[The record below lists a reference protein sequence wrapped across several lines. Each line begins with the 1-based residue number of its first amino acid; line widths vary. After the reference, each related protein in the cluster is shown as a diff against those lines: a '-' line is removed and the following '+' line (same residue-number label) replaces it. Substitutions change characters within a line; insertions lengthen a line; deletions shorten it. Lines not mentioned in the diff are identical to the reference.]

1 MDKVASSY
9 FIVPANFSP
18 ASMPA
23 NVRGHHSSINKAV
36 HAHRQMVEER
46 TSRQSHR
53 QLDPSSAPAMT
64 FSEDIQ
70 LNNIDSEDSLNTGDA
85 NNYVEREMVDPASG
99 PAKLAIVQA
108 FQTTEPGRPIIGEP
122 VPKGSYLDVEG

>member
-9 FIVPANFSP
+9 FMPTSFSP
-18 ASMPA
+18 TSMPA
-23 NVRGHHSSINKAV
+23 NVRGHHSSISKAV
-36 HAHRQMVEER
+36 NAHRQMVEER

-53 QLDPSSAPAMT
+53 QLDPSSEPSMT

-70 LNNIDSEDSLNTGDA
+70 MNNIGTEDPVSANDA
-85 NNYVEREMVDPASG
+85 NSYIEREMIDPAGS

-108 FQTTEPGRPIIGEP
+108 FQTSEPGRPVVGEP